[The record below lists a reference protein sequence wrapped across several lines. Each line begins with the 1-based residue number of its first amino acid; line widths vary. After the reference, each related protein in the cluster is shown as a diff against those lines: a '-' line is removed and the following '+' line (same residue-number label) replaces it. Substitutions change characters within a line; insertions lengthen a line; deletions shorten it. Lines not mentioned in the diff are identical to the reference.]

1 MSINILAILLSFAM
15 MLAGVG
21 GEGQPAEASKTLAL
35 HDVRLYV
42 NDETLDLDPELL
54 LGAYS
59 DGQKAVFDLRVLAG
73 EETLFPVQLGVDDS
87 GLTALFEKSD
97 VAVKVSADALNA
109 LSDQVNQMVE
119 GVAQQATESMQE
131 DSENAELIDVLTNEY
146 IPAYMGLLEAVGD
159 PEYAKQIEEKGNAV
173 FAQIIDRGEG
183 TPVTEEIDGQEYALN
198 EYNYTI
204 ENDKMAELLDTLFAS
219 DEKLTAYCEAMFK
232 LYSLMPEESGM
243 TGITSYKDMFEKLHV
258 NMTME
263 IVEKLS
269 DDGEVDLM
277 DAQMTF
283 DMKGMVEAMVQA
295 QEEADETAS
304 SDIPDLAP
312 MVIDI
317 QSAKVGQAQTAAI
330 SMDYEVEGAAMEMT
344 ANAQTDDGLH
354 GDFDIDMEIE
364 QEGERVV
371 GMRVDARTGSA
382 GGGET
387 YDLYFDMNVEAEETE
402 VNFHTYGIMKPDGTG
417 HNTFEFDAYKEDQ
430 RFGIAFH
437 LDVIDDPIEDKVN
450 GHEAALTIDDLSQ
463 EALSKLGEDQALQG
477 TIMQVIGSMMT
488 DAQALSNNE
497 SVQQLTALFAAMN
510 PQADE
515 PEPVEDYADDSFDGE
530 AEEAG
535 EAYET
540 DSYEYQEPVDD
551 GELGFNEPE
560 FTWLPEGLKVQ
571 NVDKDTQFDWLSM
584 TIADDNYNNSIYVTF
599 YSDAEDNSISYVVGG
614 DGEIEAVDGRE
625 MSVTDFG
632 DGGMSVTLRENGVYA
647 NLMFFGQDADLE
659 TIGKIVSG
667 IQF

>member
-21 GEGQPAEASKTLAL
+21 GEGQPAEASKTLTL
-35 HDVRLYV
+35 HDVRIYI
-42 NDETLDLDPELL
+42 NDETLDLNPELV

-59 DGQKAVFDLRVLAG
+59 DGQKGVLDLRVQNG
-73 EETLFPVQLGVDDS
+73 EESLFPVQLGVDDS

-97 VAVKVSADALNA
+97 VAVKVSADALNG
-109 LSDQVNQMVE
+109 LSDQVNQMME

-131 DSENAELIDVLTNEY
+131 DSASAELIDVLTNEY
-146 IPAYMGLLEAVGD
+146 IPAYMGLLEAAQD

-173 FAQIIDRGEG
+173 FAQVIDRGEG

-198 EYNYTI
+198 EYSYTI
-204 ENDKMAELLDTLFAS
+204 EGDKMAELLDTLFAS
-219 DEKLTAYCEAMFK
+219 DEKLTAYYEAMFK
-232 LYSLMPEESGM
+232 MYSLMPEESGM
-243 TGITSYKDMFEKLHV
+243 TGISSYKDMFEKLHV
-258 NMTME
+258 DMTME
-263 IVEKLS
+263 VEEKLS
-269 DDGEVDLM
+269 DDGEVDVM
-277 DAQMTF
+277 DAQLTF
-283 DMKGMVEAMVQA
+283 DMKGMVEAVAQV

-304 SDIPDLAP
+304 SDVPDLEP

-317 QSAKVGQAQTAAI
+317 QSTKVGQAHTAAI

-437 LDVIDDPIEDKVN
+437 LDVDDNPIEDKVN

-477 TIMQVIGSMMT
+477 TIMQVAGSMMN
-488 DAQALSNNE
+488 DAQALSADE
-497 SVQQLTALFAAMN
+497 SVQQLSALFAAMTSQ
-510 PQADE
+510 PADTGD
-515 PEPVEDYADDSFDGE
+515 DYVDDSFDD
-530 AEEAG
+530 AEETG
-535 EAYET
+535 EVS
-540 DSYEYQEPVDD
+540 DYEYQEPVDD

-560 FTWLPEGLKVQ
+560 FTWLPDGMSVQ
-571 NVDKDTQFDWLSM
+571 STDKDTQYDWLSV
-584 TIADDNYNNSIYVTF
+584 TIADDNYDNSLYVTF
-599 YSDAEDNSISYVVGG
+599 YNDNEDNAINYVVGG

-625 MSVTDFG
+625 MTVTDYG

-647 NLMFFGQDADLE
+647 NLMFFGQGVDLE
-659 TIGKIVSG
+659 TVGKIVSG

>member
-109 LSDQVNQMVE
+109 LSDQVNQMME

-159 PEYAKQIEEKGNAV
+159 PEYARQIEEKGNAV

-330 SMDYEVEGAAMEMT
+330 SMDYEVEGAAIEMT
-344 ANAQTDDGLH
+344 ANVQSDDGVH
-354 GDFDIDMEIE
+354 GDFDMDMEVV
-364 QEGERVV
+364 QEGERVFD
-371 GMRVDARTGSA
+371 MRLSARTGSA

-387 YDLYFDMNVEAEETE
+387 YDIMFDVEVEPEDTE
-402 VNFHTYGIMKPDGTG
+402 VEFHAYGFEKGNGTCD
-417 HNTFEFDAYKEDQ
+417 NTFRLETYKGDQ
-430 RFGIAFH
+430 KLGIAFH

-450 GHEAALTIDDLSQ
+450 GHEAALTIDDLSE

-647 NLMFFGQDADLE
+647 NLMFFGQDVDLE